1 MSNGIELSQYQ
12 VVSTVDSEN
21 DIKKSYMMTRV
32 EEGKSWR
39 QFLVGVISNLS
50 SVACGLTLGWTS
62 AAESKMK
69 DLSQSPLSVVPT
81 VEEFSWISSLLP
93 LSALVGPYIAGP
105 LADKIGRKWTLLS
118 SSVFYILS
126 FILLIL
132 TCNVPQ
138 IYVARLM
145 QGLGVGFVM
154 TVQTMYIGEISSDD
168 CRGALGSFMQL
179 GIVIGILYVYCV
191 GPYVD
196 FATYQYICLIVPIV
210 FVITFFF
217 MPDTPHFFIAKK
229 RDADAIKSLQYLRGK
244 SAEGV
249 QEEYDTIKKSV
260 DESMKNKGS
269 IRDVFSNRG
278 NVKALIICSG
288 LLSFQQ
294 LSGINVVLFYCQS
307 IFEKAGSS
315 LEPAI
320 ATIIVGAVM
329 VLASGCTPLIV
340 ERLGRKLILLFSAA
354 GMAVSLS
361 LLGTFFYLDATESPA
376 VQSIKWL
383 PIVSL
388 IAFVFVYCVGFGP
401 LPWAVTGEMLSPEVK
416 STSSSIITSVCWIW
430 GFIVTKWFALL
441 QASIGAY
448 GAFWLF
454 TALCALAFIFTL
466 TLVMETK
473 GLNPQ
478 QIQDRLNGR

>member
-1 MSNGIELSQYQ
+1 MSERIELKQYQ
-12 VVSTVDSEN
+12 AVRTTESD
-21 DIKKSYMMTRV
+21 KSDLNNYKMNR
-32 EEGKSWR
+32 EKGQNWR

-50 SVACGLTLGWTS
+50 SITVGLCLGWTS

-69 DLSQSPLSVVPT
+69 NASESPLSIFPT

-93 LSALVGPYIAGP
+93 LGALVGPYIAGP
-105 LADKIGRKWTLLS
+105 LADIIGRKWTLLS
-118 SSVFYILS
+118 SSLFFILS

-132 TCNVPQ
+132 TCNIPQ
-138 IYVARLM
+138 IFVARLL

-154 TVQTMYIGEISSDD
+154 TVQTMYIGEIASDE

-191 GPYVD
+191 GPFVS
-196 FATYQYICLIVPIV
+196 FVAYQYICLIVPIV
-210 FVITFFF
+210 FVITFFL
-217 MPDTPHFFIAKK
+217 MPDTPQFYISKN
-229 RDADAIKSLQYLRGK
+229 RDAEAIKSLRFLRGK

-249 QEEYDTIKKSV
+249 QKEFDLIKKSV
-260 DESMKNKGS
+260 AESLKNKGS
-269 IRDVFSNRG
+269 IRDLFSNKG
-278 NVKALIICSG
+278 NIKALIISSG
-288 LLSFQQ
+288 LLTFQQ

-315 LEPAI
+315 LEPAV

-329 VLASGCTPLIV
+329 VFASGCTPLVV

-354 GMAVSLS
+354 GMSISLG
-361 LLGTFFYLDATESPA
+361 LLGAFFFLDDQKNPIVE
-376 VQSIKWL
+376 SIKWL

-401 LPWAVTGEMLSPEVK
+401 LPWAVSGEVFSPEIK
-416 STSSSIITSVCWIW
+416 SNASSIATSICWIF

-441 QASIGAY
+441 SAEIGSY

-454 TALCALAFIFTL
+454 TALCIIAFIFTM
-466 TLVMETK
+466 TTVIETK
-473 GLNPQ
+473 GLSLQ
-478 QIQDRLNGR
+478 QIQDRLNGRR